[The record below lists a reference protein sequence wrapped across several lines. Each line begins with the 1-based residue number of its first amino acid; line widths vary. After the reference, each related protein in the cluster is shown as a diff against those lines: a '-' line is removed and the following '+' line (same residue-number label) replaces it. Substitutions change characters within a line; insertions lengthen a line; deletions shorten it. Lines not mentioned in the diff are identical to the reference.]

1 MIESYL
7 ALAARIRQELADL
20 EHIVQRAERAL
31 EGARHNPPDQD
42 YYIWGK
48 NRGSPSCVNQP
59 VEVDKTAFSDKIQPA
74 RRSGGTGRRARF
86 RA

>member
-42 YYIWGK
+42 YYIITLTRSRLTCMIATPVWNAFFMRSLQLSMGM
-48 NRGSPSCVNQP
+48 SP
-59 VEVDKTAFSDKIQPA
+59 PA
-74 RRSGGTGRRARF
+74 VIGIAIF
-86 RA
+86 